1 MNPLD
6 SNHHLRIDEW
16 CQYREGVVLNR
27 PVKENEGSWCN
38 IGLLKDCKISQK
50 LQEKTRVTVKLNE
63 KGFFED
69 KNGYKFFSGSAVS
82 VSEPKEKLHLYWGY
96 LVRIA
101 NNFEEVFGHS
111 SFNGEK
117 YDFVIGTSDKGKNYK
132 DACYK
137 QYRDFKHCMIVFG
150 GLSGIEGMVEYDE
163 KSKIKDKD
171 IEKMFDVYM
180 NTCPE
185 QGCRTIRTEEA
196 IMISLAVISP
206 ILNDMKQL

>member
-38 IGLLKDCKISQK
+38 IGLLKDCKIDK
-50 LQEKTRVTVKLNE
+50 ILQEKTRVTVKLNE
-63 KGFFED
+63 KGFDE
-69 KNGYKFFSGSAVS
+69 KNFKFFSGTVVS
-82 VSEPKEKLHLYWGY
+82 VAEPKEKLNLYWGY

-101 NNFEEVFGHS
+101 KNFEELFNQS

-117 YDFVIGTSDKGKNYK
+117 YDLVIGTSDKGKNYK
-132 DACYK
+132 DANYK
-137 QYRDFKHCMIVFG
+137 RHRNFKHCLIVFG
-150 GLSGIEGMVEYDE
+150 GLSGIEGMIEYDE

-171 IEKMFDVYM
+171 IENMFDIYL

-196 IMISLAVISP
+196 IMISLSVIKP
-206 ILNDMKQL
+206 ILDDLKN

>member
-16 CQYREGVVLNR
+16 CEYREGAVLNR

-38 IGLLKDCKISQK
+38 IGLLKDCKINQK

-63 KGFFED
+63 KNFGD
-69 KNGYKFFSGSAVS
+69 NNLKNFSGNAVS
-82 VSEPKEKLHLYWGY
+82 VSEPKEKLKLYWGY

-101 NNFEEVFGHS
+101 NNFEEVFRQS

-117 YDFVIGTSDKGKNYK
+117 YDFIIGTSDKGNNYK
-132 DACYK
+132 DVNYSE
-137 QYRDFKHCMIVFG
+137 YRDFKHCLMVFG
-150 GLSGIEGMVEYDE
+150 GLSGIEGMNEFDE

-171 IEKMFDVYM
+171 IEKMFDVYL

-196 IMISLAVISP
+196 VLITLSVMKP
-206 ILNDMKQL
+206 ILDNLMQ